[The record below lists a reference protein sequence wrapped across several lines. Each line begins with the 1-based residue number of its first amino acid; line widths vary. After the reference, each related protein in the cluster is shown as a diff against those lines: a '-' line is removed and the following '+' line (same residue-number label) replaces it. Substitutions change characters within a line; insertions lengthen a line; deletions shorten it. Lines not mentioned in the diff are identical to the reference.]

1 VQAWRVIGFYMLAV
15 FAKIGV
21 NRARRSRTSAAE
33 MGGVMPSRPSALG
46 YLVVSASNLD
56 DWRAFGPGQLGLQR
70 VDKSASTLAFRM
82 DDRKQRLLV
91 HADGGSTIS
100 AYGWEVESAAALDV
114 LAAQVEAAGVK
125 VERGSRALADERH
138 VRDLVVL
145 HDPGG
150 NRIELFCEP
159 AIASDPFAP
168 GRNIAG
174 FRTGALGL
182 GHVVVQSADINPM
195 IAFYRDVLGFGI
207 SDFYDKPFKACF
219 FHVNPRHHSF
229 ALIQNEKS
237 QVHHLMMEYYAFD
250 DMGHG
255 WDIAQAEER
264 VAVTMGRHAGDD
276 MTSFYTW
283 TPSGFMVESGWGGKC
298 IDPETWVPGDRS
310 AGPSIWGHDRHWM
323 PPEKRKQARDMVL
336 RNSHNGLRRP
346 VQVIEGNFNLMPG
359 ICPWWDGTRPKD

>member
-1 VQAWRVIGFYMLAV
+1 
-15 FAKIGV
+15 
-21 NRARRSRTSAAE
+21 

-46 YLVVSASNLD
+46 YLVVSANNLE
-56 DWRAFGPGQLGLQR
+56 DWGAFGSGQLGLQR
-70 VDKSASTLAFRM
+70 IDKSASTLAFRM

-100 AYGWEVESAAALDV
+100 AYGWEVESATALDA

-145 HDPGG
+145 HDPAG
-150 NRIELFCEP
+150 NRIELFHEP

-207 SDFYDKPFKACF
+207 SDFYDKPFTACF
-219 FHVNPRHHSF
+219 FHLNARHHSF
-229 ALIQNEKS
+229 ALIENPKS

-298 IDPETWVPGDRS
+298 IDPETWVPGERS
-310 AGPSIWGHDRHWM
+310 AGPSIWGHDRTWM

-336 RNSHNGLRRP
+336 RNGHNGLRRP
-346 VQVIEGNFNLMPG
+346 VQVIEGNYNLMPG

>member
-1 VQAWRVIGFYMLAV
+1 
-15 FAKIGV
+15 
-21 NRARRSRTSAAE
+21 
-33 MGGVMPSRPSALG
+33 MPSRPSALG

-100 AYGWEVESAAALDV
+100 AYGWEMESAAALDA
-114 LAAQVEAAGVK
+114 LAAQVEAVGVK

-150 NRIELFCEP
+150 NRIELFHEP

-182 GHVVVQSADINPM
+182 GHVVVQSADIKPM

-207 SDFYDKPFKACF
+207 SDFYDKPFTACF
-219 FHVNPRHHSF
+219 FHLNARHHSF
-229 ALIQNEKS
+229 ALIENAKS

-298 IDPETWVPGDRS
+298 IDPKTWVPGERS

-336 RNSHNGLRRP
+336 RNGRDGLRRP
-346 VQVIEGNFNLMPG
+346 VQVIEGNYNLMPG
-359 ICPWWDGTRPKD
+359 ICHWWDQTRPKG